1 MIGLKSTLILALAA
15 FSAAASID
23 SAVISRRQASGVTCG
38 NNNYSSNQVQAAV
51 DRGCSLFASGST
63 VGSNNYPH
71 RFNNREQ
78 LPFPIDGP
86 YQEFPILNNKVYT
99 GGSPGADRV
108 AFTTKNDGTCT
119 FAGAMTHTGASGNNF
134 VSCRGSTSVSDAPT
148 DKPEKTEKQNN
159 AASSLSAGVVA
170 MPVIA
175 AVLVAM

>member
-63 VGSNNYPH
+63 
-71 RFNNREQ
+71 
-78 LPFPIDGP
+78 
-86 YQEFPILNNKVYT
+86 EFPILNNKVYT

-148 DKPEKTEKQNN
+148 DKTDKTEKTEKQNN
-159 AASSLSAGVVA
+159 AASSLSAGGVA

-175 AVLVAM
+175 AVLVAI

>member
-99 GGSPGADRV
+99 GGKLRIGGRALM
-108 AFTTKNDGTCT
+108 GTYPC
-119 FAGAMTHTGASGNNF
+119 G
-134 VSCRGSTSVSDAPT
+134 RG
-148 DKPEKTEKQNN
+148 KGQIQKREN
-159 AASSLSAGVVA
+159 
-170 MPVIA
+170 
-175 AVLVAM
+175 